1 MRTVPALLL
10 AGLVAWLVTPA
21 QADPRTR
28 LVIGMG
34 QFPPDMH
41 PMITSTSIKDFILDS
56 ALRPMTGFNRRGEVI
71 CILCT
76 EVPSITNGRARLVD
90 RPDGSKGIEVTYTLK
105 PDLFWGDGV
114 PVTAADFAFA
124 FQVSRSFAPPVS
136 VDSVTAVDE
145 RTMQVTFDRVR
156 YDYDRWPRFPLS
168 EHIEEPIFKAAADPL
183 DYGQKSALN
192 RHPETPGLWMGP
204 YRIAAFQPNESVRLV
219 PNPGWKGAAPHFT
232 DVTMRLID
240 NTAALQANLLSG
252 DIDMV
257 APGNLGLTLDQ
268 TIALSKTQAQK
279 FDFFYQPAVTSYEH
293 LTVQLDNPLL
303 ADRRVRQAMSMA
315 VDRKTITARLFD
327 NRQDPAL
334 SFVHP
339 SQAAWDPSVKTWPYD
354 PAAARALLA
363 AAGFHAGADGILVS
377 PAGQRF
383 SVDIVTTAG
392 NRTREL
398 VEQVL
403 QTEFRA
409 VGIELV
415 VKNVPARVMFGETL
429 RKREFTG
436 LVMFQADPA
445 LDTVPEYTFSSR
457 WIPRAENNWAGNNYM
472 GYSNPAMDA
481 ALAAAI
487 GELDAGKRH
496 DDWKTIL
503 DIAGADQPEIDLF
516 FAANLSMIPK
526 WVTGVV
532 HTQPA
537 QWFSGQPTNWIEE
550 WAPR

>member
-219 PNPGWKGAAPHFT
+219 PNPGWKGAAAAFHRCDDAADRQYRRPAGESAVWRYRHGGAGQSRA
-232 DVTMRLID
+232 DARSDDRLVQDAGTEIRF
-240 NTAALQANLLSG
+240 LLSAGG
-252 DIDMV
+252 D
-257 APGNLGLTLDQ
+257 
-268 TIALSKTQAQK
+268 
-279 FDFFYQPAVTSYEH
+279 
-293 LTVQLDNPLL
+293 QLR
-303 ADRRVRQAMSMA
+303 ASDR
-315 VDRKTITARLFD
+315 
-327 NRQDPAL
+327 
-334 SFVHP
+334 
-339 SQAAWDPSVKTWPYD
+339 
-354 PAAARALLA
+354 
-363 AAGFHAGADGILVS
+363 AAG
-377 PAGQRF
+377 
-383 SVDIVTTAG
+383 
-392 NRTREL
+392 
-398 VEQVL
+398 
-403 QTEFRA
+403 
-409 VGIELV
+409 
-415 VKNVPARVMFGETL
+415 
-429 RKREFTG
+429 
-436 LVMFQADPA
+436 
-445 LDTVPEYTFSSR
+445 
-457 WIPRAENNWAGNNYM
+457 
-472 GYSNPAMDA
+472 
-481 ALAAAI
+481 
-487 GELDAGKRH
+487 
-496 DDWKTIL
+496 
-503 DIAGADQPEIDLF
+503 
-516 FAANLSMIPK
+516 
-526 WVTGVV
+526 
-532 HTQPA
+532 
-537 QWFSGQPTNWIEE
+537 
-550 WAPR
+550 